1 MSSVG
6 QAVGMVVGGIIGAF
20 IPGGYIMLGAAIGGA
35 IGGYIDP
42 PKGKDVVGPRLEDL
56 TVQTSTYG
64 AILPR
69 VKGTVG
75 VTGNV
80 VWLEGDKIK
89 EHKKTKKVG
98 GKGGGGAKQTTY
110 SYSATFAVGL
120 SHQITGPITAVRRL
134 WIGNNLIFEASS
146 GNIESIIASASNLAV
161 TATKNSTAS
170 ISSISSVSPT
180 YAIYYGSDDQQ
191 PDPRIQADKGVAN
204 VSGYPGRCYIVFY
217 DLDLTE
223 HYQNTLMGAQV
234 KVELTTGD
242 HDLSSAALFD
252 LHGSFASG
260 SGRDVYSMLFG
271 PASAIYGVFD
281 YQTWDQNITGVEL
294 WEAEYG
300 VTERLI
306 SSYSTS
312 SAPFGE
318 GNYLLFICQSDRP
331 VLMTLEG
338 NDDGYGHISTWLV
351 WFEQGGTIT
360 RMQEMFYTDTVYLP
374 YHDYSVAIDGGDTF
388 LTWNTGSPVYK
399 VSGTTLVTTSSGSY
413 KIEKCGLSE
422 SYLFGV
428 YDSGYPSSSTTV
440 YKFDRSTL
448 TLVDTYTQSVTG
460 TNAVLHVVDDDTFYT
475 LASDHVY
482 KWVGGVV
489 TADLGLLLPFSASTD
504 GLRAWFR
511 IVSDAPPYG
520 FVFTRPASGTTLTGY
535 VGYQTVDAEV
545 AKLRD
550 IVTEECAL
558 VGITSGDLDLTELT
572 NSDVRGYRVSSA
584 GSVRTVLEQL
594 QAVFPF
600 DVIQSGYKLKFKSR
614 GGSSVLT
621 VPEADLGAHTG
632 SDAQSRFMTVK
643 EMPSQVPAKVTFNF
657 LNADREY
664 DPDEQSATFTAQDV
678 KNSYTVSLPIVLTP
692 QEALRAADV
701 LLRKEQA
708 ERTSAGTFWLPPS
721 DDYRKLEAAD
731 VIDVVAQGRT
741 HTLRLTKVTQLPD
754 GRIECDGKL
763 TSSAAYTS
771 TAEAQSPLVL
781 GPTTVTLAGSSEL
794 VLLDIP
800 RIVTDQDQTGL
811 SLGMYGYTSGWPG
824 GIALR
829 SDDGGETYAAIVSFD
844 SKTEVFTAGAP
855 IGADNGYAVD
865 NSSFLTVTPNFSEAD
880 LFSIT
885 ETQLYAHGNLAAYGV
900 DGRWEILA
908 FKTATVSGSDY
919 VLSQFRRGLYGTE
932 WATGL
937 HAAGDLLVMLDVDT
951 NDFASLPLSAINS
964 PRLWRGITSG
974 ASIDSDTDTSHSY
987 GAVNLKPLSPVDMK
1001 GSRDPSTLD
1010 WTITGQRRTRTPT
1023 ELFSGVAVPLGET
1036 SESYDVEVWN
1046 SAYSALKRTFSALS
1060 SLSTQYTNAQQVADF
1075 GSVQD
1080 TLYLKAYQLS
1090 PAVGRGF
1097 PYTQSIYR
1105 YLPLD
1110 PFGDQVVLLQS
1121 MNDVG
1126 LTDFRGHTVTLAGS
1140 LTRSATYSQEG
1151 GYSASFNGTTQ
1162 YYYLNG
1168 SSDFS
1173 FGTGDFTIEGFIRPA
1188 SVSAVYQLF
1197 DFRPSSTN
1205 GVYPVLYLNASGQI
1219 SYYVSSADR
1228 IIGTHGM
1235 LTTEFSHYA
1244 LVRQSGVSKLY
1255 VKGVQVGSNYTDTN
1269 NFGINTN
1276 RPVFGVSSF
1285 NLASSFFSGYADQQ
1299 RITRA
1304 ARYTGPFTPPTSFPN
1319 P

>member
-120 SHQITGPITAVRRL
+120 SHQIAGPITAIRRL
-134 WIGNNLIFEASS
+134 WIGNKLVFEASS
-146 GNIESIIASASNLAV
+146 GNIESIVAGAVNMVLSAD
-161 TATKNSTAS
+161 KNSTAQAAYLNQPS
-170 ISSISSVSPT
+170 
-180 YAIYYGSDDQQ
+180 YAVYYGSDDQQ
-191 PDPRIQADKGVAN
+191 PDPRIQADKGIAN

-223 HYQNTLMGAQV
+223 HYNNTLMAAQV
-234 KVELTTGD
+234 KVEVTMGAASVGHSPLQ
-242 HDLSSAALFD
+242 DLAGTFPP
-252 LHGSFASG
+252 
-260 SGRDVYSMLFG
+260 GRN
-271 PASAIYGVFD
+271 IYGIEFGASKATYSIFN
-281 YQTWDQNITGVEL
+281 YQTWDQFLISVEF
-294 WEAEYG
+294 WEMEYG
-300 VTERLI
+300 VTNKQIGGYGLGDV
-306 SSYSTS
+306 T
-312 SAPFGE
+312 FGD
-318 GNYLLFICQSDRP
+318 GNYRLYICQSDRP
-331 VLMTLEG
+331 VLMTMEG
-338 NDDGYGHISTWLV
+338 NDDGYGHKHTFVNWY
-351 WFEQGGTIT
+351 EYDGTVTYSAIMGYGT
-360 RMQEMFYTDTVYLP
+360 TPYLP
-374 YHDYSVAIDGGDTF
+374 YHDYSVAIDGSDTF
-388 LTWNTGSPVYK
+388 FCWKTGGPIYK
-399 VSGTTLVTTSSGSY
+399 MQGNLLVGDSGGSY
-413 KIEKCGLSE
+413 EIEKSGLSE
-422 SYLFGV
+422 NYFFGV

-440 YKFDRSTL
+440 YKFDRTTL
-448 TLVDTYTQSVTG
+448 ALTSTYTQPVVG
-460 TNAVLHVVDDDTFYT
+460 TNAAIRVVDDDTFYT
-475 LASDHVY
+475 LSGDHVY
-482 KWVGGVV
+482 KWESGVV
-489 TADLGLLLPFSASTD
+489 SADLGALLNFPAATD
-504 GLRAWFR
+504 DLRAWFN
-511 IVSDAPPYG
+511 IVSDSPPYG
-520 FVFTRPASGTTLTGY
+520 FSFYRPASGETLTPY
-535 VGYQTVDAEV
+535 VGYQTVDAGV

-584 GSVRTVLEQL
+584 GSVRSVLEQL

-614 GGSSVLT
+614 GGASALT

-632 SDAQSRFMTVK
+632 NEVPSRFVTVK

-664 DPDEQSATFTAQDV
+664 DPDAQSASFTAQDV

-1126 LTDFRGHTVTLAGS
+1126 LTDFRGHGVTLAGG

-1162 YYYLNG
+1162 YYFLNG

-1173 FGTGDFTIEGFIRPA
+1173 FGTGDFTIEGFIRPS
-1188 SVSAVYQLF
+1188 SVSANMNLF
-1197 DFRPSSTN
+1197 DFRPLSTN
-1205 GVYPVLYLNASGQI
+1205 GVYVALYLSSSGQI
-1219 SYYVSSADR
+1219 SYYVSSADK
-1228 IIGTHGM
+1228 IIGAHGL
-1235 LTTEFSHYA
+1235 LTTEFAHYA
-1244 LVRQSGVSKLY
+1244 LVRSGGVSKLY
-1255 VKGVQVGSNYTDTN
+1255 IKGQQVGSNYTDTN
-1269 NFGINTN
+1269 NFGISAN
-1276 RPVFGVSSF
+1276 RPLFGVSAYSGTT
-1285 NLASSFFSGYADQQ
+1285 AFFSGYADQQ
-1299 RITRA
+1299 RITKA
-1304 ARYTGPFTPPTSFPN
+1304 ARYTGNFTPPTSFPN

>member
-98 GKGGGGAKQTTY
+98 GKGGGGTKQTTY

-120 SHQITGPITAVRRL
+120 SHQIAAPITAIRRL
-134 WIGNNLIFEASS
+134 WIGNKLVFEASS
-146 GNIESIIASASNLAV
+146 GNIESIIAGAANMVLP
-161 TATKNSTAS
+161 TAKNSTAEAAYINQPS
-170 ISSISSVSPT
+170 
-180 YAIYYGSDDQQ
+180 YAVYYGTDDQQ
-191 PDPRIQADKGVAN
+191 PNPRMQADKGIAN

-223 HYQNTLMGAQV
+223 HYNNTLMAAQV
-234 KVELTTGD
+234 KVEVTMGAASVAHSALQ
-242 HDLSSAALFD
+242 DLAGTFPP
-252 LHGSFASG
+252 
-260 SGRDVYSMLFG
+260 GRD
-271 PASAIYGVFD
+271 IYGMEFGSTKATYSIFN
-281 YQTWDQNITGVEL
+281 YQTWDGFLSSVEF
-294 WEAEYG
+294 WEMEYG
-300 VTERLI
+300 VVNKQIGGYGLGDVTFGDGRHRL
-306 SSYSTS
+306 Y
-312 SAPFGE
+312 
-318 GNYLLFICQSDRP
+318 ICHADRP
-331 VLMTLEG
+331 VLVSIEAY
-338 NDDGYGHISTWLV
+338 DDGYGHSNTFVNWYELD
-351 WFEQGGTIT
+351 GTVSFSAIMGYGT
-360 RMQEMFYTDTVYLP
+360 TPYLP
-374 YHDYSVAIDGGDTF
+374 FLEYSVAIDGSDTF
-388 LTWNTGSPVYK
+388 FCWKTGGPIYK
-399 VSGTTLVTTSSGSY
+399 MEGILLVGDSGGSY

-422 SYLFGV
+422 NYFFGV
-428 YDSGYPSSSTTV
+428 YDSGYPSSATTV

-448 TLVDTYTQSVTG
+448 SLLDTYTQSVVG
-460 TNAVLHVVDDDTFYT
+460 TNAAIRVIDDNTFYT
-475 LASDHVY
+475 LSGYHVY
-482 KWVGGVV
+482 KWESGVV
-489 TADLGLLLPFSASTD
+489 TADLGALLNFPLATD
-504 GLRAWFR
+504 ELRAWFH
-511 IVSDAPPYG
+511 IVSDSPPYG
-520 FVFTRPASGTTLTGY
+520 FSFYRPASGTVFTPY
-535 VGYQTVDAEV
+535 VGYQTVAAGV

-572 NSDVRGYRVSSA
+572 NSDVRGYRVSGA
-584 GSVRTVLEQL
+584 GSVRSVLEQL

-614 GGSSVLT
+614 GGSSALT

-632 SDAQSRFMTVK
+632 NDTPSRFMTVK

-678 KNSYTVSLPIVLTP
+678 KNSYTVSIPLVMTP
-692 QEALRAADV
+692 TEALRAADV
-701 LLRKEQA
+701 LLRKEQV
-708 ERTSAGTFWLPPS
+708 ERTSAGTFWLPPT

-731 VIDVVAQGRT
+731 VIDVIAQGRT

-754 GRIECDGKL
+754 GRVECDGKL

-771 TAEAQSPLVL
+771 TALAQSPLVI

-800 RIVTDQDQTGL
+800 RIVTDQDQAGL
-811 SLGMYGYTSGWPG
+811 SLGMYGYTAGWPG
-824 GIALR
+824 GIAMR

-844 SKTEVFTAGAP
+844 SKTEVFTAGAA
-855 IGADNGYAVD
+855 IGANNGYAID
-865 NSSFLTVTPNFSEAD
+865 NSASLTVTPKFAEAD

-900 DGRWEILA
+900 DGRWEVLA
-908 FKTATVSGSDY
+908 FKTVTTSGDDY
-919 VLSQFRRGLYGTE
+919 ILTGFLRGLYGTE

-937 HAAGDLLVMLDVDT
+937 HVAGDLLVMLDIEN
-951 NDFASLPLSAINS
+951 NDFAALPLTAINS

-974 ASIDSDTDTSHSY
+974 AAIDSATDISHTYSS
-987 GAVNLKPLSPVDMK
+987 VNLKPLSPVDLRGNRK
-1001 GSRDPSTLD
+1001 ATNLD
-1010 WTITGQRRTRTPT
+1010 WDILWSRRTRTPV
-1023 ELFSGVAVPLGET
+1023 EVFSGSVVPIGES
-1036 SESYDVEVWN
+1036 SELYDLEVWN
-1046 SAYSALKRTFSALS
+1046 SDYSLLKRTFPSLS
-1060 SLSTQYTNAQQVADF
+1060 SPSTSYTSAQQITDF
-1075 GSVQD
+1075 GSEQD

-1090 PAVGRGF
+1090 AAAGRGF

-1304 ARYTGPFTPPTSFPN
+1304 ARYTGPFTPPASFPN